1 MFNFKHLTNKL
12 LKVGILLIPF
22 FLIVFFLSP
31 NITRAAS
38 FKYADFDFDKFAEEN
53 LGYWT
58 YLCSEDYDNQPD
70 IDKCKE
76 KIIASQR
83 VFYTRLYKLLAKYQ
97 SRGLFIDDKI
107 IIMTA
112 FFELDP
118 DLFADSG
125 DYYKEVTGSSN
136 NPYTGDESDVDYDID
151 KEYDASY
158 WENESDSIK
167 LLIKSMLGYRSQC
180 YGTYEPT
187 IIENDDGTKTTEC
200 VGSMAILENGVCK
213 DLIKQD
219 YVGFWEKVLAN
230 SGVLSFFG
238 IKSEAEDE
246 CKNEAASKGY
256 AGYNYNVNTAQE
268 VAESKY
274 WEFLIKGNYFDKK
287 PHLSNY
293 YTKVL
298 DKTGKKRNTEL
309 TETEKETY
317 KDDITEARTKI
328 VEMIKDLLNNYGQE
342 DNMVNYTS
350 AGNPNAFWWPIGS
363 SETTEEGGITYANG
377 TPVATTITSMFGLR
391 IDPITGAANSGHTGI
406 DIAPGGSP
414 GVVNVIAS
422 KDGIVTKVI
431 NNCVSFGDKTC
442 GGGYGNYIM
451 ISHSDGMYTLY
462 AHLHEGTI
470 NVKVNDSVRQG
481 QVIAKVGSSGRS
493 TGTHLHFEVRT
504 DVSTRVDPLNYVDQ
518 NNPRPASSA
527 SSSLVELIEMLEG
540 SVGTGDTYT
549 VYCNSGDI
557 PTVGHGITLANNLI
571 LFQRYGINLTTSNNY
586 YNYCGTT
593 MNKGVVDQIF
603 ADRLNQD
610 RESIKAMSVSNGQT
624 LTDNQLDALASMR
637 YNRGNINGF
646 FDAYSSYGST
656 DALCT
661 NWWNETAIRAGSQF
675 EKGLRNRRQKE
686 CKIFV
691 HGY

>member
-1 MFNFKHLTNKL
+1 MFNFKYLTNKL
-12 LKVGILLIPF
+12 LKIGISLIPF

-31 NITRAAS
+31 NITKAAS
-38 FKYADFDFDKFAEEN
+38 FKYSEFDFDKFAEEN

-76 KIIASQR
+76 KIIASQK

-125 DYYKEVTGSSN
+125 DYYKEITGSST
-136 NPYTGDESDVDYDID
+136 NPYTGDENDADYDID

-180 YGTYEPT
+180 YGTYAPT
-187 IIENDDGTKTTEC
+187 IIENTDGTTTTEC
-200 VGSMAILENGVCK
+200 VGSMAILEGNTCK

-219 YVGFWEKVLAN
+219 FVGFWEKVLAN

-238 IKSEAEDE
+238 IKSDAENQ
-246 CKNEAASKGY
+246 CKTEAANSGY
-256 AGYNYNVNTAQE
+256 EGYSYSVNNAQE

-274 WEFLIKGNYFDKK
+274 WEFLVKGNYFDKK

-293 YTKVL
+293 YSKIL
-298 DKTGKKRNTEL
+298 DKTGKTKNTEL
-309 TETEKETY
+309 TEAEKEEY
-317 KDDITEARTKI
+317 IDDITEARTKI
-328 VEMIKDLLNNYGQE
+328 VEMIKDLLKNYGQE
-342 DNMVNYTS
+342 DNIINYTS

-363 SETTEEGGITYANG
+363 SETTEEGGITFASG
-377 TPVATTITSMFGLR
+377 TPVPTEISSRFGLR
-391 IDPITGAANSGHTGI
+391 IDPITGAANSGHSGI
-406 DIAPGGSP
+406 DIAPGGDP
-414 GVVNVIAS
+414 GIVNVIAS

-431 NNCVSFGDKTC
+431 NNCESYGDKSC

-462 AHLHEGTI
+462 AHLHQGTI
-470 NVKVNDSVRQG
+470 TVKVNDSVRQG

-504 DVSTRVDPLNYVDQ
+504 DVSTRVDPLNYVDMD
-518 NNPRPASSA
+518 NPRPVSSA
-527 SSSLVELIEMLEG
+527 SSNLVELIQTLEG
-540 SVGTGDTYT
+540 SIGSGDTYT
-549 VYCNSGDI
+549 VYCNDGDI
-557 PTVGHGITLANNLI
+557 PTVGYGITLANNLD
-571 LFQRYGINLTTSNNY
+571 LFKRYGINLTTTNDY

-593 MNKGVVDQIF
+593 MSKSVVDQIF
-603 ADRLNQD
+603 ADRLNRD
-610 RESIKAMSVSNGQT
+610 RESIKALCASNGLT
-624 LTDNQLDALASMR
+624 LKDNQLDALTSMN
-637 YNRGNINGF
+637 YNRGTISGF
-646 FDAYSSYGST
+646 FEAYNTYGST

-661 NWWNETAIRAGSQF
+661 NWWNTVAIRAGSQF
-675 EKGLRNRRQKE
+675 ENGLRSRRQRE